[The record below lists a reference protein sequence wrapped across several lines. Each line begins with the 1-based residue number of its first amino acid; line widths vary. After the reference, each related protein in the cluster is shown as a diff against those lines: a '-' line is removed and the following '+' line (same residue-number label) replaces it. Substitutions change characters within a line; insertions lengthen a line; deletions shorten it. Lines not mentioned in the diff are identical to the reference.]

1 MSHLEVNLI
10 LNIRCTGIKIESM
23 QLYILHSYVNIRT
36 VTEIIIK
43 QSGSSVDDLKLFI
56 QGMAG

>member
-1 MSHLEVNLI
+1 M
-10 LNIRCTGIKIESM
+10 
-23 QLYILHSYVNIRT
+23 NIRT

-56 QGMAG
+56 QGMAGWKTEGELNDHLVNAGYMVLVYWIIIWFIW